1 MQRNKKKKKCMIY
14 PKFEQQL
21 DHLTINQEI
30 LTCGIFVLRDMTV
43 TTPGYSMNMK
53 LF

>member
-1 MQRNKKKKKCMIY
+1 MQRNMKKKKRMIY

-21 DHLTINQEI
+21 DHLTMNQKI
-30 LTCGIFVLRDMTV
+30 LTCGIFSLGDMTV
-43 TTPGYSMNMK
+43 RTPGYSMNMK